1 MEKQKMTIQ
10 SLIKKNEITLKS
22 LSVNTINRNTID
34 FFVFEDSIIDF
45 DFLMD
50 AKDDFLLSYEDGH
63 KITDSVISAMSRGY
77 FHNYDEWKDEYS
89 ITNMESN
96 NFYNF
101 IKSKISVNI
110 DRYSG
115 HTTLMRS
122 EKFKSLSDFMRNSY
136 ETTNRLHW

>member
-63 KITDSVISAMSRGY
+63 KITDSVISAKSRGY
-77 FHNYDEWKDEYS
+77 FHNYDEWKDENS